1 MCCLLSAIFTHFIT
15 RFIALLFVSGELAC
29 TGGLCAFIHARV
41 ALDSVDG
48 HCPACTHASITAS
61 FVSTISN
68 VKYNK
73 THILNKSNIIFISK
87 SLAGPLNMPI
97 HGSSGSHSQLVSI
110 TSSCSLVA
118 FPLSVSLVPLHLLC
132 LCSSVSQT
140 RNCARVLKAAELA
153 HGVSHPTR
161 MDSKPCMCIILLQ
174 SVTQRYPTQV
184 WSI

>member
-1 MCCLLSAIFTHFIT
+1 
-15 RFIALLFVSGELAC
+15 
-29 TGGLCAFIHARV
+29 
-41 ALDSVDG
+41 
-48 HCPACTHASITAS
+48 
-61 FVSTISN
+61 
-68 VKYNK
+68 
-73 THILNKSNIIFISK
+73 
-87 SLAGPLNMPI
+87 MPI

-140 RNCARVLKAAELA
+140 RNCTRVLIVATLVLKAAELA

-161 MDSKPCMCIILLQ
+161 MDSKPCMSIILLQ